1 MEQAGGEVEATS
13 WVIHAVAPSET
24 WPLRQRVLRPHQTLE
39 ELVVD
44 GEYGPLAGWYAASVS
59 GEVVG
64 CAGVLPEPRQNGPRD
79 GWRLRS
85 MATAPEVRGL
95 GVGQQLLLRCCEHV
109 AGHGGSSIWCTARV
123 HAAGFYLAHGFH
135 SVGDAFDIVGI
146 GPHLLMEAD
155 VDGLTA
161 AGRARRS

>member
-1 MEQAGGEVEATS
+1 MEKTGGEAAATS

-24 WPLRQRVLRPHQTLE
+24 WPLRQRVLRPHQTFE
-39 ELVVD
+39 ELVID

-64 CAGVLPEPRQNGPRD
+64 CAGVLPQPRHD
-79 GWRLRS
+79 GAKDEWRLRS

-95 GVGQQLLLRCCEHV
+95 GVGRQLLRRCAEHV
-109 AGHGGSSIWCTARV
+109 VGHGGTAIWCTARV

-135 SVGDAFDIVGI
+135 AVGDAFDIVGI

-155 VDGLTA
+155 VERLTT
-161 AGRARRS
+161 AGRGPRS